1 MPLSEHEKRQL
12 EELERALHEP
22 AAPPARPG
30 VAARRGWV
38 TTRRLL
44 AFSTLG
50 MLGGLV
56 LLLSGLA
63 AGSGVGITLAV
74 VGCVLVLA
82 CSLVAVPA
90 LTKARRPRWP
100 RGGGTDVRIPGPRP
114 GSGQSPAPRAGLDV
128 GDRVTAAEGLGG
140 FLRPRVPAGTPGV
153 ITTRL
158 PGGLLRVRFVTGQ
171 AVSAAPGQLA
181 HAGQP

>member
-12 EELERALHEP
+12 EELERALQEP
-22 AAPPARPG
+22 AAAPARPG
-30 VAARRGWV
+30 RAGRRGWL

-50 MLGGLV
+50 VLGGLV

-63 AGSGVGITLAV
+63 AGSGLGITLAV

-90 LTKARRPRWP
+90 LTKARWPRWP
-100 RGGGTDVRIPGPRP
+100 RGGGTEVSIPGHRP
-114 GSGQSPAPRAGLDV
+114 GSAQSPAPRAGLDV

-140 FLRPRVPAGTPGV
+140 FLRARVPAGTAGI
-153 ITTRL
+153 ITARL

-171 AVSAAPGQLA
+171 TVSAAPGQLV